1 MPRQTIRFTDAQM
14 AELEE
19 LSGGNISDFIRSKL
33 FDQSSG
39 VEAAVDRI
47 EHLAED
53 VEDLLRGLSDAP
65 KGENALP
72 LMAEILLIL
81 RATVKPETIRKAQA
95 ELKRNGIS
103 PWTTE

>member
-14 AELEE
+14 AELEAR
-19 LSGGNISDFIRSKL
+19 SGGNISDFIRSKL
-33 FDQSSG
+33 FDHSSG
-39 VEAAVDRI
+39 LEAAVDRI

-53 VEDLLRGLSDAP
+53 VEDLVRGLSDAS